1 MTVDNQFKLYIN
13 GRRIGSGN
21 HWTRTYSFRPSFSKV
36 TTIAIE
42 GRDRGGPAGLIGVFN
57 GKPTRARDWK
67 CKNFGRRLPRNWMSP
82 TFDDSRWPTAKS
94 YGKNSQRTI
103 WHRVGHGQRRGI
115 PSNAE
120 WIWTRNNN
128 NHNRVICRMSLFPRK
143 KIIRLTVRS
152 GYKRVGSYLSSMQR
166 ELLRDMRSTKRLDVG
181 TRKTLDKYNSR
192 VLSMQKAIT
201 RTKLRLRRA
210 RSYNSRYTRQ
220 LNKEYH
226 HRRNLMA
233 SLRRQRKYIA
243 VEHRYINKMEREAL
257 GLKRTSPHYK
267 AIQNEIRQM
276 RTQMKKEISDVEAAY
291 ANALKKTKMSKHNL
305 SKKRSATHSR
315 IHRLSR
321 LLSQYKA
328 KHRQFQRIVS
338 DVHRRAGIDG
348 FTIKALSKLNHA
360 TIEFQSH
367 VRQMARKH
375 VMLNF
380 SSGYSQ
386 CRRETRR
393 IKRFYRRA
401 RCTKN

>member
-1 MTVDNQFKLYIN
+1 
-13 GRRIGSGN
+13 
-21 HWTRTYSFRPSFSKV
+21 
-36 TTIAIE
+36 
-42 GRDRGGPAGLIGVFN
+42 
-57 GKPTRARDWK
+57 
-67 CKNFGRRLPRNWMSP
+67 
-82 TFDDSRWPTAKS
+82 
-94 YGKNSQRTI
+94 
-103 WHRVGHGQRRGI
+103 
-115 PSNAE
+115 
-120 WIWTRNNN
+120 
-128 NHNRVICRMSLFPRK
+128 
-143 KIIRLTVRS
+143 
-152 GYKRVGSYLSSMQR
+152 
-166 ELLRDMRSTKRLDVG
+166 
-181 TRKTLDKYNSR
+181 
-192 VLSMQKAIT
+192 
-201 RTKLRLRRA
+201 
-210 RSYNSRYTRQ
+210 
-220 LNKEYH
+220 
-226 HRRNLMA
+226 MA

-328 KHRQFQRIVS
+328 KHRQVQRIVS

-367 VRQMARKH
+367 VREMARKH

-380 SSGYSQ
+380 RSGYSQ

-393 IKRFYRRA
+393 IKYFYRRA

>member
-21 HWTRTYSFRPSFSKV
+21 HWTRTYSFRPSFTKV

-103 WHRVGHGQRRGI
+103 WHRVGRGQRRGI

-128 NHNRVICRMSLFPRK
+128 NHNRVVCRMSLLPRK

-166 ELLRDMRSTKRLDVG
+166 ELVRDMRSTKRLDSR
-181 TRKTLDKYNSR
+181 TRKSLDKYNAR

-201 RTKLRLRRA
+201 RTRDRLKRA
-210 RSYNSRYTRQ
+210 RNYNRRYTRQ
-220 LNKEYH
+220 LNKEH
-226 HRRNLMA
+226 KHRRSLMA
-233 SLRRQRKYIA
+233 SLRKQRRYIA

-267 AIQNEIRQM
+267 AIQIEIRQM
-276 RTQMKKEISDVEAAY
+276 RTQMKKEIRDVEAAY
-291 ANALKKTKMSKHNL
+291 ANALRKAKLNKHRL
-305 SKKRSATHSR
+305 SKKRTTTHSR
-315 IHRLSR
+315 IRRLSS
-321 LLSQYKA
+321 LLSRYTTR
-328 KHRQFQRIVS
+328 HRQFLRIVNNI
-338 DVHRRAGIDG
+338 HKRAGIDG
-348 FTIKALSKLNHA
+348 FTIKALNHLNRA
-360 TIEFQSH
+360 TVEFQTH
-367 VRQMARKH
+367 VRKMARKN

-380 SSGYSQ
+380 RSGYSQ
-386 CRRETRR
+386 CKRETRK
-393 IKRFYRRA
+393 IKYFYRRA